1 MVEYFWRC
9 PEIFHDSRM
18 KSINFRCG
26 PDAKL
31 EKMIRV
37 IRITIGREKRGALGR
52 KTAREGETGG
62 RKKEGLSVV
71 RDVLVLR
78 HMERPRAAW
87 PRGHYNASSSRVRDI
102 SNRSAFDSF
111 KR

>member
-1 MVEYFWRC
+1 MR
-9 PEIFHDSRM
+9 
-18 KSINFRCG
+18 
-26 PDAKL
+26 
-31 EKMIRV
+31 
-37 IRITIGREKRGALGR
+37 TGRETREDDTSNKNNDRKREKGSIG
-52 KTAREGETGG
+52 KEEAREGETGG